1 MEIKLES
8 MDFGYKGLD
17 KVLQGI
23 NLTINEPGLVCIIG
37 PNGVGKSTMVKCMNK
52 LLIPTGGK
60 SMIDGREVKD
70 YSLKE
75 LSTRVG
81 FVPATSSDTFS
92 MTVVD
97 TVLMGRHPYSK
108 LGSEKEDL
116 HKVYEVLKALNIT
129 HLALRNY
136 NELSAGQHQKVSVA
150 RGLAQEPQVLILD
163 EPTAN
168 LDVRHQV
175 QVIDLLQRISHER
188 GITIIMISHE
198 LNVAAK
204 YADRVIVMSTPGI
217 IYKTGTPNEVITED
231 TVRYVYGMNCKVIDD
246 CGKPHVILGAP
257 LSDEEIAELHK
268 DEGKLI

>member
-8 MDFGYKGLD
+8 MDFGYKGLE
-17 KVLQGI
+17 KVLHDI
-23 NLTINEPGLVCIIG
+23 NLTIAEPGLVCIIG

-246 CGKPHVILGAP
+246 CGKPHVILGTP
-257 LSDEEIAELHK
+257 LSDEEIADLHK